1 MRVSLI
7 SSYKT
12 VTRCLFTRHFSV
24 SVSAA
29 MPIKVCFCF
38 KSGKE
43 TDVASYFFDLAKV
56 INHAML
62 IPKELRHNQE
72 ECTYLTCLNSKK
84 ASRGVVTLGDYPI
97 RYRSV
102 YQCLYLADSTFDT
115 VCIYYRKSRGVI
127 CIRHSF
133 NI

>member
-72 ECTYLTCLNSKK
+72 EFTDLTCLNSK
-84 ASRGVVTLGDYPI
+84 
-97 RYRSV
+97 
-102 YQCLYLADSTFDT
+102 
-115 VCIYYRKSRGVI
+115 
-127 CIRHSF
+127 RHHVLWLL
-133 NI
+133 

>member
-62 IPKELRHNQE
+62 IPKESRHNPE
-72 ECTYLTCLNSKK
+72 EFTDLTCLNSK
-84 ASRGVVTLGDYPI
+84 RHHVVWL
-97 RYRSV
+97 
-102 YQCLYLADSTFDT
+102 L
-115 VCIYYRKSRGVI
+115 
-127 CIRHSF
+127 
-133 NI
+133 